1 LHDRYGTP
9 PQEVLNLIE
18 VARFRLLA
26 RSAGVTEIVGQGRF
40 IRFAPA
46 HLPESRVM
54 RLQRRYPG
62 SVVKDAVGTVL
73 VPRPASST
81 IGGESLKDTDLL
93 RWASE
98 LIREIFTDS

>member
-1 LHDRYGTP
+1 
-9 PQEVLNLIE
+9 
-18 VARFRLLA
+18 
-26 RSAGVTEIVGQGRF
+26 
-40 IRFAPA
+40 
-46 HLPESRVM
+46 VM

-73 VPRPASST
+73 VPRPTRST

-98 LIREIFTDS
+98 LIREIFTNS